1 MDKRSGEVKIMRANA
16 TFSMQMNGKSEDA
29 TAYVNGMTK
38 IVAFLVAHTDSGVI
52 DTLLTQV
59 DKEEKACIKAILVGW
74 KHHSQ

>member
-1 MDKRSGEVKIMRANA
+1 MCANA

-38 IVAFLVAHTDSGVI
+38 IVAFLVANTDKRVI
-52 DTLLTQV
+52 EKLLMQV
-59 DKEEKACIKAILVGW
+59 DAEEKACIKAILVGW

>member
-1 MDKRSGEVKIMRANA
+1 MRANA

-38 IVAFLVAHTDSGVI
+38 IVAFLVANTDKRVI
-52 DTLLTQV
+52 EKLLMQV
-59 DKEEKACIKAILVGW
+59 DAEEKACIKAILVGW